1 MWRNLRRLACME
13 QFIAYYRVS
22 TSRQGA
28 SGLGLEAQKSAVLS
42 FLNNRPLIAAYT
54 DIETGKNDNRPQL
67 LKAIAQAQQ
76 TNSTLLIAKLDRL
89 SRNLTFVSTLM
100 DTKVKFICCDMPDAN
115 ELTIHIFGALAQWE
129 RKRISDRT
137 RSALQALK
145 ARGKRLG
152 TPENFTAEARQQ
164 GPAKLKQI
172 AAGNAN
178 NQKAKKVINLLS
190 RNGKSLREIAA
201 ELNEAGFKTA
211 RGNSFSA
218 EQVRR
223 LINKSIAA

>member
-1 MWRNLRRLACME
+1 ME

-164 GPAKLKQI
+164 GRWPGGAKRGAFARAMRRAPGTPWQALSPGAQQPKRS
-172 AAGNAN
+172 AAR
-178 NQKAKKVINLLS
+178 VE
-190 RNGKSLREIAA
+190 RELPVRCPFAA
-201 ELNEAGFKTA
+201 AT
-211 RGNSFSA
+211 
-218 EQVRR
+218 
-223 LINKSIAA
+223 

>member
-1 MWRNLRRLACME
+1 ME
-13 QFIAYYRVS
+13 QFIAYYRCS
-22 TSRQGA
+22 TQRQGA

-42 FLNNRPLIAAYT
+42 FLNDRILIADFT

-67 LKAIAQAQQ
+67 LRAIELAQQ
-76 TNSTLLIAKLDRL
+76 TNSILLIAKLDRL
-89 SRNLTFVSTLM
+89 SRNLTFISTLM

-115 ELTIHIFGALAQWE
+115 ELTISIFGALAQWE

-137 RSALQALK
+137 KAALGALK
-145 ARGKRLG
+145 ARGKKLG
-152 TPENFTAEARQQ
+152 TPENFTIAARQM

-172 AAGNAN
+172 ASINPN
-178 NQKAKKVINLLS
+178 NQKARKVINLLS

-201 ELNEAGFKTA
+201 ELNDAGFKTA
-211 RGNSFSA
+211 RGNQFNP

-223 LINKSIAA
+223 LINKSVAM